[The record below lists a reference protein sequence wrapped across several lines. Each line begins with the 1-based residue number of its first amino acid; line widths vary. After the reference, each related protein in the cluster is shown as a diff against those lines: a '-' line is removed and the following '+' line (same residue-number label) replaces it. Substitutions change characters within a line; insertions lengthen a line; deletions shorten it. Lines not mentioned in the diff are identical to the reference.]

1 MDPSGRGDK
10 MANGPRDYSDKT
22 IKRLFALSGNVC
34 AFPGCTKTMV
44 NQHNAKDSN
53 ICHIEA
59 ANVGGERY
67 NPNMSDEQ
75 RAGYD
80 NLILLCVQHHDATN
94 DESIYTVEKMKEMK
108 KNHESQFLNQRINRN
123 PSMLKNT
130 ITALSKIDLMNYPET
145 QTLNIIDP
153 AEKIAFNSLKKNAV
167 LIREYSVYHT
177 KLNTLYTE
185 LEEQGSIVKEKLLR
199 VIKLIYDSV
208 KSSFVSNE
216 KNWLEIVRLNSDS
229 IFDIV
234 YDRLFA
240 KLESSDT
247 WDEDIVLG
255 LHIVMIDAFIR
266 CKILEEPV

>member
-1 MDPSGRGDK
+1 MDPSGRGDE

-34 AFPGCTKTMV
+34 AFPGCTKIMV

-67 NPNMSDEQ
+67 NPDMSDEQ
-75 RAGYD
+75 RADYD

-108 KNHESQFLNQRINRN
+108 KKHESQFLNQRINKN

-130 ITALSKIDLMNYPET
+130 ITALSTIDLINYPET
-145 QTLNIIDP
+145 QTLNIVDP
-153 AEKIAFNSLKKNAV
+153 NEKIAFNSLKKNAL
-167 LIREYSVYHT
+167 LIREYSVYH
-177 KLNTLYTE
+177 KRLNTLYTE

-199 VIKLIYDSV
+199 VIKLTYDSV
-208 KSSFVSNE
+208 KSLYVSNE

-229 IFDIV
+229 IFDTV
-234 YDRLFA
+234 YDRLFT
-240 KLESSDT
+240 KLETSET